1 MDRRTDRQILREAYA
16 EARRILRDRVDPAC
30 NHNAQAVLEQLRE
43 AIDNDELRRVM
54 ARHSKRLKFQVVKG
68 EVAIDPEDGSNV
80 ILGPRRPAGSG
91 DRYGVPKATE

>member
-1 MDRRTDRQILREAYA
+1 MERRTDRQILREAFA
-16 EARRILRDRVDPAC
+16 EARRILRDRDD
-30 NHNAQAVLEQLRE
+30 HDGDHDAQAVLEQLRKV
-43 AIDNDELRRVM
+43 IDNDELRQVM
-54 ARHSKRLKFQVVKG
+54 ARHWKRLNFQVVNG